1 MGMCVDGVWWIVLP
15 NIPEM
20 EEAAENAEEEK
31 DLKLGMGIR
40 IFNSSRKLFLIW
52 KLFTSKDGLKVR
64 EKKALV
70 TLAKCKLMH

>member
-52 KLFTSKDGLKVR
+52 KHFTSKDGLKVR
-64 EKKALV
+64 EKKA
-70 TLAKCKLMH
+70 